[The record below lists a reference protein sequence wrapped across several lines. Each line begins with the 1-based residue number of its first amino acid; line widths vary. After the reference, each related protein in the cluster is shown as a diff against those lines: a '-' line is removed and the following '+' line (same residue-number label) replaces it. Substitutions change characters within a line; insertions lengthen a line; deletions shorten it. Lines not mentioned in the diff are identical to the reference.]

1 MAIALSFIPPVNTL
15 AMMIRMSST
24 SPPPLWQ
31 VWVTIGVGLAAALA
45 VTWAAAKIFR
55 IGLLMYG
62 KPPNFATLLRWVRQS

>member
-31 VWVTIGVGLAAALA
+31 VWATIG
-45 VTWAAAKIFR
+45 
-55 IGLLMYG
+55 IGPRRG
-62 KPPNFATLLRWVRQS
+62 ARRPRGRPRRFPHRPA